1 MAFPIPLR
9 AMQPLHN
16 THTDEHHDTREQ
28 ANKAAGK
35 EIIDK
40 STVLLLTPIDHNGKR
55 YHRRAICG
63 FRTIYFDSIQLK
75 PTEKTS

>member
-1 MAFPIPLR
+1 MICQHFIQ
-9 AMQPLHN
+9 MIY
-16 THTDEHHDTREQ
+16 THTDEHLDTREQ

-40 STVLLLTPIDHNGKR
+40 STVLLLTPIEHNGKR

-63 FRTIYFDSIQLK
+63 FRTIYFDSSPLNSTTNHK
-75 PTEKTS
+75 PKL